1 MKWIIGALLI
11 CVIIQEIQIIVLR
24 RDLDEISEL
33 FILAVA
39 DKIKDI
45 KAYIIDPNS
54 DADDDDNTGA

>member
-1 MKWIIGALLI
+1 MKWIIGALFI

>member
-11 CVIIQEIQIIVLR
+11 CVIIQEIQIIALR
-24 RDLDEISEL
+24 RDLNEISEL
-33 FILAVA
+33 FILTVA

>member
-1 MKWIIGALLI
+1 MKWIVGVLLI
-11 CVIIQEIQIIVLR
+11 CVIIQEIQIIALR
-24 RDLDEISEL
+24 RDLNEISEL
-33 FILAVA
+33 FILTVA

>member
-1 MKWIIGALLI
+1 MKWIIGALFI
-11 CVIIQEIQIIVLR
+11 CVIIQEIQIIALR
-24 RDLDEISEL
+24 RDLNEISEL
-33 FILAVA
+33 FILTVA

>member
-1 MKWIIGALLI
+1 MKWIIGVLFI

-33 FILAVA
+33 FILTITN
-39 DKIKDI
+39 KIKDI